1 MNADPTVVPILATT
15 DEASLTTHIY
25 TETEGPRKGIFLS
38 FEKAQH
44 LIEFH
49 IPGKQL
55 DRLFY
60 FKRGYNNRVYLA
72 QCTDASEYV
81 IRLGGRFW
89 DHKKITNEVL
99 ALQLAR
105 KALGNVVAVPMV
117 VGASTDEA
125 KVHADESTRIVPYD
139 YIIMTRLP
147 GVPLDTVWDQLSL
160 TDKTQIV
167 DQVAEIFARLRTIEL
182 SAVGNF
188 VIGPTGEPEVGPL
201 MEGGGGPFLSWKDFV
216 AGNIQQ
222 EIKNMLGQETN
233 FAETTVHLPRLE
245 ALVHKIQSGQLEAQ
259 FGPSQSLAPEF
270 ACERPISFLHGDFE
284 SRNMLVVGTQIVG
297 LHDFEF
303 AGGFPSEQEWC
314 AGFEWLFAR
323 SEDPYDA
330 GEQQKLK
337 DMTKDQHELLDY
349 FLRIMK
355 DKYGLIQFGQGYQE
369 YKVILYHLQSNIA
382 PWWLREAERSQWTE
396 KQHQSMRTAAA
407 SLDKALTFLGC

>member
-1 MNADPTVVPILATT
+1 MKADPTVVQILANA
-15 DEASLTTHIY
+15 DEAGLATNVY
-25 TETEGPRKGIFLS
+25 TETEGPRKGIFLP
-38 FEKAQH
+38 FEKARR

-49 IPGKQL
+49 LPGKQL
-55 DRLFY
+55 DHLFY

-89 DHKKITNEVL
+89 DHRKITNEVL

-105 KALGNVVAVPMV
+105 KALGNVVEVPLI
-117 VGASTDEA
+117 VGTSTAEA
-125 KVHADESTRIVPYD
+125 KVNTDESSRIVPYD

-147 GVPLDTVWDQLSL
+147 GVPLDTVWSQLSL
-160 TDKTQIV
+160 QDKKRIA

-188 VIGPTGEPEVGPL
+188 VTGPTGEPEVGPL
-201 MEGGGGPFLSWKDFV
+201 MEGGGGPFLSWGEFV

-222 EIKNMLGQETN
+222 EIKNMLAQETN
-233 FAETTVHLPRLE
+233 FMETKAHLPRLE
-245 ALVHKIQSGQLEAQ
+245 ALVHKIQSGELEAR
-259 FGPSQSLAPEF
+259 FGSQTLPLEPAR
-270 ACERPISFLHGDFE
+270 ERPISFLHGDFE

-330 GEQQKLK
+330 NEQQKLK
-337 DMTKDQHELLDY
+337 DMTQEEHELLEY
-349 FLRIMK
+349 FLLVMK
-355 DKYGLIQFGQGYQE
+355 DRYGLVQFGRDNQE
-369 YKVILYHLQSNIA
+369 YKAILYHLQSNIA
-382 PWWLREAERSQWTE
+382 PWWLREAERDQWTE
-396 KQHQSMRTAAA
+396 KQHQSMRTAAV

>member
-1 MNADPTVVPILATT
+1 MTADPTVIPILATA
-15 DEASLTTHIY
+15 DEAGLATSLY
-25 TETEGPRKGIFLS
+25 TETEGPRKGIFLP
-38 FEKAQH
+38 FEKAQR
-44 LIEFH
+44 LVEFH
-49 IPGKQL
+49 LPGKQL
-55 DRLFY
+55 DKLFY

-72 QCTDASEYV
+72 QCADASEYV

-105 KALGNVVAVPMV
+105 KALGNVVEVPMI
-117 VGASTDEA
+117 VGTSTDEA
-125 KVHADESTRIVPYD
+125 KVHTEETFRIVPYD

-160 TDKTQIV
+160 TDKKQIA

-188 VIGPTGEPEVGPL
+188 VKGPLGEPEVGPL
-201 MEGGGGPFLSWKDFV
+201 MEGGGGPFLSWSEFV

-233 FAETTVHLPRLE
+233 FMETKAHLPRLE
-245 ALVHKIQSGQLEAQ
+245 ALVLKIQSGKLEAQ
-259 FGPSQSLAPEF
+259 FGSRALAPGL
-270 ACERPISFLHGDFE
+270 APDRPISFLHGDFE

-330 GEQQKLK
+330 AEQQKLK
-337 DMTKDQHELLDY
+337 DMTKDQNELLQY
-349 FLRIMK
+349 FLRVMK
-355 DKYGLIQFGQGYQE
+355 EKYGLAQYGHDHQE
-369 YKVILYHLQSNIA
+369 YKAILYHLQSNIA
-382 PWWLREAERSQWTE
+382 PWWLREAERDQWTE
-396 KQHQSMRTAAA
+396 KQHESMRTAAA
-407 SLDKALTFLGC
+407 SLDKALAFLGC

>member
-1 MNADPTVVPILATT
+1 MKADVGMVPILAIA
-15 DEASLTTHIY
+15 DEAVLATDLY
-25 TETEGPRKGIFLS
+25 TETEGPRKGISLP
-38 FEKAQH
+38 FEKARR
-44 LIEFH
+44 LVEFH
-49 IPGKQL
+49 LPGKQL

-60 FKRGYNNRVYLA
+60 FQRGYNNRVYLA

-99 ALQLAR
+99 ALHLAR
-105 KALGNVVAVPMV
+105 KALGHVVEVPMI
-117 VGASTDEA
+117 VGTSTEEA
-125 KVHADESTRIVPYD
+125 KAHTKESSRIVPYD

-147 GVPLDTVWDQLSL
+147 GVPLDTIWDRLSL
-160 TDKTQIV
+160 TDKKRIV
-167 DQVAEIFARLRTIEL
+167 DQVADIFARLRTIEL

-188 VIGPTGEPEVGPL
+188 VMGPTGEPEVGPL
-201 MEGGGGPFLSWKDFV
+201 MEGGGGPFLSWSEFV

-222 EIKNMLGQETN
+222 EIKNMLAQETN
-233 FAETTVHLPRLE
+233 FLETKVHLPRLE
-245 ALVHKIQSGQLEAQ
+245 ALVHKIQSGDLEAQ
-259 FGPSQSLAPEF
+259 FGPQSLAPGL
-270 ACERPISFLHGDFE
+270 ARERPISFLHGDFE

-337 DMTKDQHELLDY
+337 DMTKDQHELLEY
-349 FLRIMK
+349 FLRIMR
-355 DKYGLIQFGQGYQE
+355 DRYGLVQFGQNNQE
-369 YKVILYHLQSNIA
+369 YKAILYHLQSNIA
-382 PWWLREAERSQWTE
+382 PWWLREAERDHWTE

-407 SLDKALTFLGC
+407 SLDKALAFLGC